1 MKLTHIAAVAAA
13 LLASSTAASAAEVTD
28 TIEIKASPAKVWAAS
43 ADDFCG
49 IAKFHPA
56 IEKCALSA
64 GGKTRTLSLKGG
76 GTIVEN
82 LTAHKDGSSY
92 SYVIVESPLPVADY
106 KSTFSVKG
114 SGDTSMVTWTG
125 SFEPKGAD
133 EAAAK
138 KVIAGIYAGGLAA
151 LKAKF

>member
-1 MKLTHIAAVAAA
+1 MRSVSLYLVAPA
-13 LLASSTAASAAEVTD
+13 LLATVAAASAADVTES
-28 TIEIKASPAKVWAAS
+28 IEIKAAPAKVWAAS

-49 IAKFHPA
+49 IGKFHPA
-56 IEKCALSA
+56 VEKCALSK

-76 GTIVEN
+76 GTIVEDQ
-82 LTAHKDGSSY
+82 TANSDGSSY

-106 KSTFSVKG
+106 KSTFTVKG
-114 SGDTSMVTWTG
+114 SGDSSTVTWTG
-125 SFEPKGAD
+125 SFQPKGAD

-138 KVIAGIYAGGLAA
+138 KVVQGIYSGGLAA